1 VRSAHQ
7 TMSRSWLVALFS
19 SVATAY
25 IAPNGATVTIPSP
38 NVACTAAG
46 APTPTFT
53 RTNAIFMATEVQFGD
68 ASRKSLLAGI
78 DAVAN
83 AVKVTLGPKGRNVVL
98 ERSYGVPEVVNDGV
112 TIARDIELED
122 TRANVGAKLLVEVA
136 SKTDQR
142 AGDGTTTSTVLTQ
155 ALVGEGLRLVAS
167 GANPMALQRGLQKA
181 SKLLAEEVKALAKPV
196 TDDADIQNIAMIAT
210 GSEAMGRTIA
220 SCFKRVGANGATMV
234 EDGQTLVDEIDFTEG
249 MEIERG
255 FISPYFVKNQEAQT
269 CEMES
274 PRVLITDRKIT
285 NMNELVPLLEG
296 LVQSK
301 EPLLIIADDVSGEAL
316 SSLVLN
322 KMRGVLDVAAIK
334 SPGFGD
340 RRRGYLEDIAVLTG
354 GTFVTEQLGLTLES
368 MTSEMLG
375 RAARIAVSKERT
387 TMIATGMHT
396 DEVSERIKIIKQEME
411 TTDSEFDR
419 EKCQE
424 RIAKLGGAIGRIK
437 VGAATETELK
447 DKKLRYEDALN
458 SVKAAMDEGV
468 VPGGGAT
475 LVYLLR
481 TKDKVL
487 ATIDDEDEKLAVEL
501 LYRAIQSPL
510 MQIAENAGTEGA
522 VVLERVKDQAFGFGY
537 NAATSTYENLLET
550 GVIDPATVTQQA
562 VLNSASIAASVITTS
577 ALITEVKEQE
587 ADAGGMADDSM
598 GGMM

>member
-1 VRSAHQ
+1 LMASCLLTTWVLPAAASSFWSAGYSAPHRHGSVV
-7 TMSRSWLVALFS
+7 MS
-19 SVATAY
+19 
-25 IAPNGATVTIPSP
+25 
-38 NVACTAAG
+38 
-46 APTPTFT
+46 
-53 RTNAIFMATEVQFGD
+53 TEVQFGD

-112 TIARDIELED
+112 TIARDIELADE
-122 TRANVGAKLLVEVA
+122 RANVGAKLLVEVA

-155 ALVGEGLRLVAS
+155 ALVAEGLRLVAS
-167 GANPMALQRGLQKA
+167 GANAMALQRGLQKA
-181 SKLLAEEVKALAKPV
+181 SKMLAAEVKAVAKPV
-196 TDDADIQNIAMIAT
+196 DSDEDILNIATIAT

-220 SCFKRVGANGATMV
+220 SCFKRVGSNGATMV
-234 EDGQTLVDEIDFTEG
+234 EDGQTLLDEIDFTEG

-269 CEMES
+269 CELES
-274 PRVLITDRKIT
+274 PRILVTDRKIG
-285 NMNELVPLLEG
+285 NMNELVPILEG
-296 LVQSK
+296 LVNSK
-301 EPLLIIADDVSGEAL
+301 EPLLIIADDVTGEAL
-316 SSLVLN
+316 SSLVLY
-322 KMRGVLDVAAIK
+322 KMRGVLDICGIK

-354 GTFVTEQLGLTLES
+354 ATFVTEQLGLSLET
-368 MTSEMLG
+368 MTEDMLG
-375 RAARIAVSKERT
+375 RAARVSVSKERT
-387 TMIATGMHT
+387 TMIATGDHT
-396 DEVSERIKIIKQEME
+396 DEVAERIKIIKAEIEQ
-411 TTDSEFDR
+411 TDSEFDK
-419 EKCQE
+419 EKAQE
-424 RIAKLGGAIGRIK
+424 RVAKLGGAIGRIK

-458 SVKAAMDEGV
+458 SVKAAMDEGI

-481 TKDKVL
+481 TKEKVL
-487 ATIDDEDEKLAVEL
+487 AAMEEEDEKLAVEL
-501 LYRAIQSPL
+501 LYRAIQAPL

-522 VVLERVKDQAFGFGY
+522 VVLERVKEQEFGFGW
-537 NAATSTYENLLET
+537 NAATGVYENLLES

-577 ALITEVKEQE
+577 ALITEVKEK
-587 ADAGGMADDSM
+587 DSMMGMPDDMGGMA
-598 GGMM
+598 GMM

>member
-1 VRSAHQ
+1 
-7 TMSRSWLVALFS
+7 
-19 SVATAY
+19 
-25 IAPNGATVTIPSP
+25 
-38 NVACTAAG
+38 
-46 APTPTFT
+46 
-53 RTNAIFMATEVQFGD
+53 MATEVQFGD
-68 ASRKSLLAGI
+68 ASRKSLQAGI

-155 ALVGEGLRLVAS
+155 ALVTEGLRLVAS

-181 SKLLAEEVKALAKPV
+181 SKLLAAEVKAVAKPV
-196 TDDADIQNIAMIAT
+196 ESDDDIMNIAMIAT
-210 GSEAMGRTIA
+210 GSEGMGRTIA

-234 EDGQTLVDEIDFTEG
+234 EDGQTLTDEIDFTEG

-274 PRVLITDRKIT
+274 PRILITDRKIN
-285 NMNELVPLLEG
+285 NMNELVPVLEG

-301 EPLLIIADDVSGEAL
+301 EPLLIIADDVTGEAL

-322 KMRGVLDVAAIK
+322 KMRGVLDVCAIK

-340 RRRGYLEDIAVLTG
+340 RRKGYLEDIAVLTG
-354 GTFVTEQLGLTLES
+354 ATFITEQLGLSLET
-368 MTSEMLG
+368 MTNEMLG
-375 RAARIAVSKERT
+375 KATRVSVSKERT
-387 TMIATGMHT
+387 TMIATGDHT
-396 DEVSERIKIIKQEME
+396 AEVAERIKVIKAESEQ
-411 TTDSEFDR
+411 TDSEFDK

-424 RIAKLGGAIGRIK
+424 RVAKLGGAIGRIK

-468 VPGGGAT
+468 VPGGGST
-475 LVYLLR
+475 LVYMLR
-481 TKDKVL
+481 TRDKIL
-487 ATIDDEDEKLAVEL
+487 ATIEEDDERLAVDL
-501 LYRAIQSPL
+501 MYRAITAPL

-522 VVLERVKDQAFGFGY
+522 VVLERVKDQEFGFGW

-577 ALITEVKEQE
+577 ALITEVKEE
-587 ADAGGMADDSM
+587 MPEPMAGMEDGM

>member
-1 VRSAHQ
+1 
-7 TMSRSWLVALFS
+7 MS
-19 SVATAY
+19 
-25 IAPNGATVTIPSP
+25 
-38 NVACTAAG
+38 
-46 APTPTFT
+46 
-53 RTNAIFMATEVQFGD
+53 TEVQFGD

-112 TIARDIELED
+112 TIARDIELADE
-122 TRANVGAKLLVEVA
+122 RANVGAKLLVEVA

-155 ALVGEGLRLVAS
+155 ALVAEGLRLVAS
-167 GANPMALQRGLQKA
+167 GANAMALQRGLQKA
-181 SKLLAEEVKALAKPV
+181 SKMLAAEVKAVAKPV
-196 TDDADIQNIAMIAT
+196 DSDEDILNIATIAT

-220 SCFKRVGANGATMV
+220 SCFKRVGSNGATMV
-234 EDGQTLVDEIDFTEG
+234 EDGQTLLDEIDFTEG

-269 CEMES
+269 CELES
-274 PRVLITDRKIT
+274 PRILVTDRKIG
-285 NMNELVPLLEG
+285 NMNELVPILEG
-296 LVQSK
+296 LVNSK
-301 EPLLIIADDVSGEAL
+301 EPLLIIADDVTGEAL

-322 KMRGVLDVAAIK
+322 KMRGVLDICGIK

-354 GTFVTEQLGLTLES
+354 ATFVTEQLGLSLET
-368 MTSEMLG
+368 MTEDMLG
-375 RAARIAVSKERT
+375 RAARVSVSKERT
-387 TMIATGMHT
+387 TMIATGDHT
-396 DEVSERIKIIKQEME
+396 DEVAERIKIIKAEIEQ
-411 TTDSEFDR
+411 TDSEFDK
-419 EKCQE
+419 EKAQE
-424 RIAKLGGAIGRIK
+424 RVAKLGGAIGRIK

-458 SVKAAMDEGV
+458 SVKAAMDEGI

-481 TKDKVL
+481 TKEKVL
-487 ATIDDEDEKLAVEL
+487 AAMEEEDEKLAVEL
-501 LYRAIQSPL
+501 LYRAIQAPL

-522 VVLERVKDQAFGFGY
+522 VVLERVKEQEFGFGW
-537 NAATSTYENLLET
+537 NAATGVYENLLES

-577 ALITEVKEQE
+577 ALITEVKEK
-587 ADAGGMADDSM
+587 DSMMGMPDDMGGMA
-598 GGMM
+598 GMM

>member
-1 VRSAHQ
+1 MAVTSTQTLCRILACASLTTGAAAAYVVPGTAAQRRS
-7 TMSRSWLVALFS
+7 
-19 SVATAY
+19 
-25 IAPNGATVTIPSP
+25 IGATM
-38 NVACTAAG
+38 
-46 APTPTFT
+46 
-53 RTNAIFMATEVQFGD
+53 MATEVQFGD

-112 TIARDIELED
+112 TIARDILLED
-122 TRANVGAKLLVEVA
+122 ERQNAGAKLLIEVA

-155 ALVGEGLRLVAS
+155 ALVTEGLRLVAS

-181 SKLLAEEVKALAKPV
+181 SKMLAEEVKAVAKAV
-196 TDDADIQNIAMIAT
+196 SSDADIQNVAMIAT

-234 EDGQTLVDEIDFTEG
+234 EDGQTLVDEIEFTEG
-249 MEIERG
+249 MEIDRG
-255 FISPYFVKNQEAQT
+255 FISPYFVKNQETQS
-269 CEMES
+269 CEFEN

-285 NMNELVPLLEG
+285 NMNELVPILER
-296 LVQSK
+296 LVQTK
-301 EPLLIIADDVSGEAL
+301 EALLIIADDVSGEAL

-354 GTFVTEQLGLTLES
+354 GTFITEQLGLSLEA
-368 MTSEMLG
+368 MTPEMLG
-375 RAARIAVSKERT
+375 TAERIAVSKERT
-387 TMIATGMHT
+387 TMIATGKYT
-396 DEVSERIKIIKQEME
+396 EQVNERIKVIKKEME
-411 TTDSEFDR
+411 NTDSEFDR

-458 SVKAAMDEGV
+458 SVKAAMDEGI
-468 VPGGGAT
+468 VPGGGST

-481 TKDKVL
+481 TKDKIL
-487 ATIDDEDEKLAVEL
+487 AAMNGEEERLAVDL
-501 LYRAIQSPL
+501 LFRAIQVPIC
-510 MQIAENAGTEGA
+510 QIAENAGEEGE
-522 VVLERVKDQAFGFGY
+522 VVLERVKGQAFGFGW
-537 NAATSTYENLLET
+537 NAATGKYEDLLKS
-550 GVIDPATVTQQA
+550 GVIDPALVTQQCI
-562 VLNSASIAASVITTS
+562 LNSCSIAAAVITTG
-577 ALITEVKEQE
+577 ALITEVKEKPGPG
-587 ADAGGMADDSM
+587 AGGSVDGM
-598 GGMM
+598 GGGDYM

>member
-1 VRSAHQ
+1 
-7 TMSRSWLVALFS
+7 MSRSWLVALFS